1 SSKCLSARSTSL
13 VDSCGWR
20 LTIFSISS
28 DFVIAIPS
36 LRTKPGNKP
45 SQIMQLGFCFCKHC
59 LFFALFSSPLGLWER
74 AMPANPALRAGPGRH
89 CVTAFC
95 GLQPLFELS
104 LRGSLCG
111 ALPPRPDV
119 RRGISLPTSL
129 ARVPAVTRFA
139 RPSGQPSA
147 VQFCSNKIVHA
158 PGHSFGVIQTMLLV
172 LVNSGLER
180 MGRKNRSGCAGQ
192 IVCAS
197 PVSRQAYSDNRM
209 GRVKPQRLRRV
220 CRSDIFVTIR
230 VVKPAYT
237 ALMFIG
243 PPLAG
248 IRGHGPLPHCCFK
261 SYKHARNI

>member
-74 AMPANPALRAGPGRH
+74 AMPANPALRAGLGHH

-95 GLQPLFELS
+95 GLQPLFELP

-111 ALPPRPDV
+111 ALPLRPDV

-129 ARVPAVTRFA
+129 ARVPADPRLPKPIEHTRP
-139 RPSGQPSA
+139 RG
-147 VQFCSNKIVHA
+147 IHA

-180 MGRKNRSGCAGQ
+180 MGRKNCSGCAG
-192 IVCAS
+192 
-197 PVSRQAYSDNRM
+197 
-209 GRVKPQRLRRV
+209 
-220 CRSDIFVTIR
+220 
-230 VVKPAYT
+230 
-237 ALMFIG
+237 
-243 PPLAG
+243 
-248 IRGHGPLPHCCFK
+248 
-261 SYKHARNI
+261 